1 MFVCARPPPAT
12 DMKRLTDAN
21 QRRTVYELLGA
32 IREGV
37 HDAIW
42 GMIANTTTAPCADF
56 SRRGGRRRRR
66 GDQAGAAKGSMM

>member
-1 MFVCARPPPAT
+1 M
-12 DMKRLTDAN
+12 
-21 QRRTVYELLGA
+21 YELLGA

-56 SRRGGRRRRR
+56 FAAVEDGVAAGIK
-66 GDQAGAAKGSMM
+66 QAQQKAQ